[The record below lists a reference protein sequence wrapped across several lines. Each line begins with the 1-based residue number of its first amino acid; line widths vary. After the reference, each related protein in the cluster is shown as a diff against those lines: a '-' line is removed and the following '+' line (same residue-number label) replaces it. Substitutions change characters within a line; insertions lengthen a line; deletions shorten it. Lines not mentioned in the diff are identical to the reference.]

1 MKNYIASPINKP
13 DASVKTG
20 QGRGN
25 WTLRPAE
32 FVLPGHPDKLC
43 DAIADALVVEAQK
56 RHPRAL
62 VGAEVAVHRN
72 LVTLTGR
79 IACPESHKIDL
90 NSLVRNIYLSAG
102 YGEDED
108 CPWNPDPKLLR
119 IFSDLCLDELVE
131 GEDSFRELS
140 DDQAICVGYANN
152 LKATNHLPVEQWLV
166 QRFGQ
171 RLHALRK
178 LHPALQLGPDGKVL
192 VVVREFKSEGPDGS
206 QQDLRWQIESVCCA
220 LQQRQM
226 ADSIALYRAV
236 RDELSDELLN
246 CARVLP
252 GLSTELPDPLTVNG
266 AGAFEV
272 GGPEGDNGLSGKKL
286 VADAYGPRV
295 PIGGGAWSGKD
306 FFKADRAGGLLAR
319 RLARVIVHLGLA
331 AEATVTLGW
340 FPGDRAARVLR
351 VDVPPGCAL
360 SSCAGGGGTDN
371 GVDLERVADLI
382 DLSLLRSGRDFAKAD
397 LLTLARWGHFSNPTS
412 PWERIERL

>member
-1 MKNYIASPINKP
+1 MNTSISTKPNNASTPSNISE
-13 DASVKTG
+13 ASGK
-20 QGRGN
+20 
-25 WTLRPAE
+25 WSLRTAE

-43 DAIADALVVEAQK
+43 DAIADALVAQARR

-79 IACPESHKIDL
+79 IACPEAYKIDL
-90 NSLVRNIYLSAG
+90 TELVQNVYRTAG
-102 YGEDED
+102 YGEDQD

-140 DDQAICVGYANN
+140 DDQAICIGYANN

-171 RLHALRK
+171 RLHALRT
-178 LHPALQLGPDGKVL
+178 LHPELQLGPDGKVL
-192 VVVREFKSEGPDGS
+192 VVVRELASELSKDS
-206 QQDLRWQIESVCCA
+206 RWQIESVCCA
-220 LQQRQM
+220 LQQRQR
-226 ADSIALYRAV
+226 ADSIVLYRAV
-236 RDELSDELLN
+236 RNALTDELQH

-252 GLSTELPDPLTVNG
+252 GLSPELPDPMTVNG

-319 RLARVIVHLGLA
+319 RLAKVIVHLGLA
-331 AEATVTLGW
+331 PAVTVTLGW

-360 SSCAGGGGTDN
+360 NRGVGDGNAGY
-371 GVDLERVADLI
+371 GVDLDRIAGLI

-397 LLTLARWGHFSNPTS
+397 LLTLARWGHFSNPEL
-412 PWERIERL
+412 PWERIERM